1 MIREARHDDIDAIL
15 KLGEQMHAES
25 RFSEHPWS
33 AERVECLL
41 HNGIAD
47 PAALVL
53 VAEKGGELVGGF
65 CGYVMQHWAVDAL
78 TSGDYWLFM
87 GREHRGGL
95 DAAVMLRRYA
105 KWARSKGVP
114 DSLITLGITTQV
126 QVEQSAR
133 LFNACGFVPAGPLF
147 VFGSES

>member
-1 MIREARHDDIDAIL
+1 MIREARYDDIGAIL

-33 AERVECLL
+33 EGRVEQLL
-41 HNGIAD
+41 LSGIDD
-47 PAALVL
+47 PCTLVL
-53 VAEKGGELVGGF
+53 VAERGGVMVGGF

-87 GREHRGGL
+87 GKAHRGGL

-105 KWARSKGVP
+105 RWARSKGVP

-133 LFNACGFVPAGPLF
+133 LFGACGFVPAGPLF